1 MSKYKAIL
9 TTSGAAKIAAAS
21 AGGKPLKIDQMAVGD
36 GNGKL
41 PTPNPAQTKLINE
54 RHRAA
59 LNSLTIDK
67 AAPDR
72 LIAELVIPANVGG
85 FWLREMGLYDTDGTL
100 IAVSNMA
107 ESYKPKLEEGSG
119 RTQTLRMVVIVSH
132 TEAITLIVSGDMVM
146 ATRDFVAAAINDHA
160 KSRNHPDATTAA
172 KGFVQ
177 LSSVTNSTSEAL
189 AATPKAVKV
198 VNDAAVKLAQNL
210 ADLPDKAKARVSLG
224 LKSAALRDTG
234 EATGQVL
241 TANKAFGLG
250 LMEPE
255 RRHRLADLAG
265 ANAFTGFTWTNSDD
279 PDAPPFT
286 GTVGIIN
293 HAWRVS
299 PTAAPYALQMGWR
312 DGRMA
317 FRTKE
322 SNKDFLGWCELLH
335 TGNGYTTTQCD
346 SKFALRSIKVN
357 GKPLSS
363 DVNLLA
369 GDVNAWNKTEADG
382 RYLGKTSN
390 LADLPDK
397 TKARGALGL
406 KSAALHDVG
415 TSTGQLMEVGA
426 FGLGGLATGA
436 GWNIALTGGKG
447 MFLTGG
453 DGAPTGSVYMGLN
466 IPHSTQAD
474 YAFQIASRKDF
485 GFYYRTLD
493 AGNIGGWTRV
503 YDTKNKPTAA
513 DVGALTDAQ
522 AAQKYALRSI
532 KVNGKPI
539 SADVNLQAG
548 DVNAWNK
555 TEADN
560 RYLLKTGGIV
570 TGKTRFTAGINFGNE
585 NTSVEGGSDAAGY
598 TSNNLMLKSWYGIGF
613 FNTCTTSGLKGVTGY
628 INTRSGDLQM
638 KGRVMADTQVIEAGK
653 RVYSPN
659 NKPTAAD
666 VGALT
671 DAQATQKYALRSIK
685 VNGKPLSGDVN
696 LVAGDIN
703 AYTKTES
710 DGRYVKQSGDN
721 INWLTVKGAGT
732 FQGLD
737 YINKSGINTYSNAEG
752 SHRQV
757 NALRLKGEGNLVA
770 ELYHHELVGKYHN
783 LGIHVGNGNDHGW
796 YELRGNGELKVNGTW
811 PTLHLGETIHHP
823 DGNISGTAWGGYLS
837 NFITNGLNGRVD
849 WNAFNSRS
857 HVAGTRQAW
866 WYKDELT
873 GFIFQGGVVNRG
885 EGYLT
890 WVGFPRGYTQ
900 DCFGVQLTL
909 AGHWGDSNM
918 NVEAQSLSAG
928 GFNAAMGDNERVVF
942 WWAVGV

>member
-9 TTSGAAKIAAAS
+9 TTAGAAKIAAAS
-21 AGGKPLKIDQMAVGD
+21 AGGKPLKIDRMAVGD

-41 PTPNPAQTKLINE
+41 PTPNPTQTKLINE

-59 LNSLTIDK
+59 LNSLTVDK

-85 FWLREMGLYDTDGTL
+85 FWLREMGLYDADGTL

-146 ATRDFVAAAINDHA
+146 ATRDFVAAAIDDHA

-189 AATPKAVKV
+189 AATPKAVKA

-210 ADLPDKAKARVSLG
+210 ADLPDKAKARASLG
-224 LKSAALRDTG
+224 LKSAALCDTG

-250 LMEPE
+250 LVQPNL
-255 RRHRLADLAG
+255 RHRLADLAG

-279 PDAPPFT
+279 PDAPPFI
-286 GTVGIIN
+286 GTAGIIN
-293 HAWRVS
+293 HAWRAS
-299 PTAAPYALQMGWR
+299 TTADPYTLQMGWR

-335 TGNGYTTTQCD
+335 TGNGYTAAQCD
-346 SKFALRSIKVN
+346 GKYALRSIKVN
-357 GKPLSS
+357 GKPLSA

-369 GDVNAWNKTEADG
+369 GDVNAWNKTEADA
-382 RYLGKTSN
+382 RYLKLSGGTVKNLTVKT
-390 LADLPDK
+390 
-397 TKARGALGL
+397 G
-406 KSAALHDVG
+406 
-415 TSTGQLMEVGA
+415 STGTENTALLIDGVEHTPLVLKRSSATANLSIGFQ
-426 FGLGGLATGA
+426 LGGNAPLYRLGINDKNNLSWGTDANQASNAT
-436 GWNIALTGGKG
+436 I
-447 MFLTGG
+447 
-453 DGAPTGSVYMGLN
+453 Y
-466 IPHSTQAD
+466 H
-474 YAFQIASRKDF
+474 
-485 GFYYRTLD
+485 
-493 AGNIGGWTRV
+493 
-503 YDTKNKPTAA
+503 TKNKPTAA

-522 AAQKYALRSI
+522 AVQKYALRSI

-570 TGKTRFTAGINFGNE
+570 TGKTRFAAGLNFGNE
-585 NTSVEGGSDAAGY
+585 NTSVEGGSDAAGF

-696 LVAGDIN
+696 LVAEDIN

-710 DGRYVKQSGDN
+710 NGRYVKQSGDN
-721 INWLTVKGAGT
+721 INWLTVKGGAT

>member
-9 TTSGAAKIAAAS
+9 TTAGAAKIAAAS
-21 AGGKPLKIDQMAVGD
+21 AGGKPLKIDRMAVGD

-59 LNSLTIDK
+59 LNSLTVDK

-85 FWLREMGLYDTDGTL
+85 FWLREMGLYDADGTL
-100 IAVSNMA
+100 IAASNMA

-146 ATRDFVAAAINDHA
+146 ATRDFVAAAIDDHT

-189 AATPKAVKV
+189 AATPKAVKA

-265 ANAFTGFTWTNSDD
+265 ANAFTGFTWTKSDD

-293 HAWRVS
+293 HAWRAS

-335 TGNGYTTTQCD
+335 TGNGYTAAQCD
-346 SKFALRSIKVN
+346 GKYALRSIKVN
-357 GKPLSS
+357 GKPLSA

-369 GDVNAWNKTEADG
+369 GDVNAWNKTEADA
-382 RYLGKTSN
+382 RYLKLSGGTVKNLTVKTGSAGTENTALLIDGVEHTPLVLKRSSANAN
-390 LADLPDK
+390 LSI
-397 TKARGALGL
+397 GF
-406 KSAALHDVG
+406 
-415 TSTGQLMEVGA
+415 Q
-426 FGLGGLATGA
+426 LGGNAPLYRLGINDKNNLSWGTDANQASNAT
-436 GWNIALTGGKG
+436 I
-447 MFLTGG
+447 
-453 DGAPTGSVYMGLN
+453 Y
-466 IPHSTQAD
+466 H
-474 YAFQIASRKDF
+474 
-485 GFYYRTLD
+485 
-493 AGNIGGWTRV
+493 
-503 YDTKNKPTAA
+503 TKNKPTAA

-522 AAQKYALRSI
+522 AVQKYALRSI

-560 RYLLKTGGIV
+560 RYLLKSGGIV
-570 TGKTRFTAGINFGNE
+570 TGKTRFAAGVNFGNE

-703 AYTKTES
+703 AYTKTEA
-710 DGRYVKQSGDN
+710 DGRYLMKSGGQLTGTLKTSAEIQSTTSDNYRLVGGDY
-721 INWLTVKGAGT
+721 GT
-732 FQGLD
+732 FWRNDGNSLYLLMTNAKAPYGSYNGLRPFSVNVKNGD
-737 YINKSGINTYSNAEG
+737 VVLGHNAIV
-752 SHRQV
+752 S
-757 NALRLKGEGNLVA
+757 GNLK
-770 ELYHHELVGKYHN
+770 VGQATHS
-783 LGIHVGNGNDHGW
+783 
-796 YELRGNGELKVNGTW
+796 T
-811 PTLHLGETIHHP
+811 
-823 DGNISGTAWGGYLS
+823 DGNIMGSRWGNKWLWDA
-837 NFITNGLNGRVD
+837 IVEQVNGRVD
-849 WNAFNSRS
+849 WGSFNNRS
-857 HVAGTRQAW
+857 HVAGNRQAW

-918 NVEAQSLSAG
+918 NMEAQSLSAG

>member
-9 TTSGAAKIAAAS
+9 TTAGAAKIAAAS

-85 FWLREMGLYDTDGTL
+85 FWLREMGLYDADGTL

-146 ATRDFVAAAINDHA
+146 ATRDFVTAAINDHA
-160 KSRNHPDATTAA
+160 KSRHHPDATTAA

-189 AATPKAVKV
+189 AATPKAVKA
-198 VNDAAVKLAQNL
+198 VNDATVKLAQNL

-299 PTAAPYALQMGWR
+299 PTADPYTLQMGWR

-335 TGNGYTTTQCD
+335 TGNGYTAAQCD
-346 SKFALRSIKVN
+346 GKYALRSIKVN
-357 GKPLSS
+357 GKPLSA

-369 GDVNAWNKTEADG
+369 GDVNAWNKTEADA
-382 RYLGKTSN
+382 RYLKLSGGTVKNLTVKT
-390 LADLPDK
+390 
-397 TKARGALGL
+397 G
-406 KSAALHDVG
+406 
-415 TSTGQLMEVGA
+415 STGTENTSLLIDGVEHTPLVLKRSSATANLSIGFQ
-426 FGLGGLATGA
+426 LGGNAPLYRLGINDKNLLSWGTDANQASNAT
-436 GWNIALTGGKG
+436 I
-447 MFLTGG
+447 
-453 DGAPTGSVYMGLN
+453 Y
-466 IPHSTQAD
+466 H
-474 YAFQIASRKDF
+474 
-485 GFYYRTLD
+485 
-493 AGNIGGWTRV
+493 
-503 YDTKNKPTAA
+503 TKNKPTAA

-522 AAQKYALRSI
+522 AVQKYALRSI

-539 SADVNLQAG
+539 SADVNLQAA

-570 TGKTRFTAGINFGNE
+570 TGKTRFAAGVNFGNE

-628 INTRSGDLQM
+628 INTRSGDLEM

-849 WNAFNSRS
+849 WNAFNNRS

>member
-9 TTSGAAKIAAAS
+9 TTAGAAKIAAAS
-21 AGGKPLKIDQMAVGD
+21 AGGKPLKIDRMAVGD

-59 LNSLTIDK
+59 LNSLTVDK

-85 FWLREMGLYDTDGTL
+85 FWLREMGLYDADGTL

-146 ATRDFVAAAINDHA
+146 ATRDFVAAAIDDHA

-265 ANAFTGFTWTNSDD
+265 ANAFTGFTWTKSDD

-293 HAWRVS
+293 HAWRAS

-335 TGNGYTTTQCD
+335 TGNGYTAAQCD
-346 SKFALRSIKVN
+346 GKYALRSIKVN
-357 GKPLSS
+357 GKPLSA

-369 GDVNAWNKTEADG
+369 GDVNAWNKTEADA
-382 RYLGKTSN
+382 RYLKLSGGTVKNLTVKT
-390 LADLPDK
+390 
-397 TKARGALGL
+397 G
-406 KSAALHDVG
+406 
-415 TSTGQLMEVGA
+415 STGTENTALLIDGVEHTPLVLKRSSANANLSIGFQ
-426 FGLGGLATGA
+426 LGGNAPLYRLGINDKNNLSWGTDANQASNAT
-436 GWNIALTGGKG
+436 I
-447 MFLTGG
+447 
-453 DGAPTGSVYMGLN
+453 Y
-466 IPHSTQAD
+466 H
-474 YAFQIASRKDF
+474 
-485 GFYYRTLD
+485 
-493 AGNIGGWTRV
+493 
-503 YDTKNKPTAA
+503 TKNKPTAA

-522 AAQKYALRSI
+522 AVQKYALRSI

-570 TGKTRFTAGINFGNE
+570 TGKTRFAAGVNFGNE

-710 DGRYVKQSGDN
+710 NGRYVKQSGDN

-783 LGIHVGNGNDHGW
+783 LGIHVGNGNEHGW

-823 DGNISGTAWGGYLS
+823 DGNISGELWGGYLRDYI
-837 NFITNGLNGRVD
+837 NNAANGRVD
-849 WNAFNSRS
+849 WNAFNNRS

>member
-1 MSKYKAIL
+1 MATPLPFTPDNKRDTMSKYKAIL
-9 TTSGAAKIAAAS
+9 TTAGAAKIAAAS
-21 AGGKPLKIDQMAVGD
+21 AGGKPLKIDRMAVGD

-41 PTPNPAQTKLINE
+41 PTPNPAQTKLVNE

-59 LNSLTIDK
+59 LNSLTVDK

-85 FWLREMGLYDTDGTL
+85 FWLREMGLYDADGTL

-146 ATRDFVAAAINDHA
+146 ATRDFVAAAIDDHA

-189 AATPKAVKV
+189 AATPKAVKA

-299 PTAAPYALQMGWR
+299 PTADPYTLQMGWR

-335 TGNGYTTTQCD
+335 TGNGYTAAQCD
-346 SKFALRSIKVN
+346 GKYALRSIKVN
-357 GKPLSS
+357 GKPLSA

-369 GDVNAWNKTEADG
+369 GDVNAWNKTEADA
-382 RYLGKTSN
+382 RYLKLSGGTVKNLTVKT
-390 LADLPDK
+390 
-397 TKARGALGL
+397 G
-406 KSAALHDVG
+406 
-415 TSTGQLMEVGA
+415 STGTENTSLLIDGVEHTPLVLKRSSATANLSIGFQ
-426 FGLGGLATGA
+426 LGGNAPLYRLGINDKNLLSWGTDANQASNAT
-436 GWNIALTGGKG
+436 I
-447 MFLTGG
+447 
-453 DGAPTGSVYMGLN
+453 Y
-466 IPHSTQAD
+466 H
-474 YAFQIASRKDF
+474 
-485 GFYYRTLD
+485 
-493 AGNIGGWTRV
+493 
-503 YDTKNKPTAA
+503 TKNKPTAV

-522 AAQKYALRSI
+522 AVQKYALRSI

-539 SADVNLQAG
+539 SADVNLQAA

-570 TGKTRFTAGINFGNE
+570 TGKTRFAAGVNFGNE

-710 DGRYVKQSGDN
+710 NGRYVKQSGDN
-721 INWLTVKGAGT
+721 INWLTVKGGAT

-811 PTLHLGETIHHP
+811 PTLHLGETVHHP

-918 NVEAQSLSAG
+918 NMEAQSLSAG

>member
-9 TTSGAAKIAAAS
+9 TTAGAAKIAAAS

-41 PTPNPAQTKLINE
+41 PTPNPTQTKLINE

-85 FWLREMGLYDTDGTL
+85 FWLREMGLYDADGML

-177 LSSVTNSTSEAL
+177 LSSVTNSTSEAQ
-189 AATPKAVKV
+189 AATPKAVKA

-210 ADLPDKAKARVSLG
+210 ADLPDKAKARASLG
-224 LKSAALRDTG
+224 LKSAALCEVGTKV
-234 EATGQVL
+234 GQL
-241 TANKAFGLG
+241 LAADEAFGLG
-250 LMEPE
+250 AGPK
-255 RRHRLADLAG
+255 HRSDAYITSAEFFRTTNDSANKPSTYSAGIVSLPIDGNPITGYLAVDSNKKVYAG
-265 ANAFTGFTWTNSDD
+265 VSNRTNQ
-279 PDAPPFT
+279 
-286 GTVGIIN
+286 TVGWCQLYSTEN
-293 HAWRVS
+293 K
-299 PTAAPYALQMGWR
+299 PTAADVGALTDAQALQ
-312 DGRMA
+312 
-317 FRTKE
+317 K
-322 SNKDFLGWCELLH
+322 
-335 TGNGYTTTQCD
+335 Y
-346 SKFALRSIKVN
+346 ALRSIKVN
-357 GKPLSS
+357 GKPISA
-363 DVNLLA
+363 DVNLQA
-369 GDVNAWNKTEADG
+369 GDVNAWNKTEADA
-382 RYLGKTSN
+382 RYLMLSGGTVKNLTVKT
-390 LADLPDK
+390 
-397 TKARGALGL
+397 G
-406 KSAALHDVG
+406 
-415 TSTGQLMEVGA
+415 STGTENTALLIDGVEHTPLVLKRSSATANLSIGFQ
-426 FGLGGLATGA
+426 LGGSAPLYRLGINDKNNLSWGTDANQASNAT
-436 GWNIALTGGKG
+436 I
-447 MFLTGG
+447 
-453 DGAPTGSVYMGLN
+453 Y
-466 IPHSTQAD
+466 H
-474 YAFQIASRKDF
+474 
-485 GFYYRTLD
+485 
-493 AGNIGGWTRV
+493 
-503 YDTKNKPTAA
+503 TKNKPTAA

-522 AAQKYALRSI
+522 AVQKYALRSI
-532 KVNGKPI
+532 KVNGKPL

-570 TGKTRFTAGINFGNE
+570 TGKTRFAAGVNFGNE

-613 FNTCTTSGLKGVTGY
+613 FNTCTTSGLEGVTGY

-638 KGRVMADTQVIEAGK
+638 KGRVLADTQVIEAGK

-671 DAQATQKYALRSIK
+671 DAQAAQKYALRSIK

-811 PTLHLGETIHHP
+811 PTLHLGETVHHP

-918 NVEAQSLSAG
+918 NMEAQSLSAG
-928 GFNAAMGDNERVVF
+928 GFNAALGDNERVVF

>member
-9 TTSGAAKIAAAS
+9 TTAGAAKIAAAS
-21 AGGKPLKIDQMAVGD
+21 AGGKPLKIDRMAVGD

-41 PTPNPAQTKLINE
+41 PMPNPAQTKLVNE

-59 LNSLTIDK
+59 LNSLTVDK

-85 FWLREMGLYDTDGTL
+85 FWLREMGLYDADGTL

-119 RTQTLRMVVIVSH
+119 RTQTLRMVVIVSN

-265 ANAFTGFTWTNSDD
+265 ANAFTGFTWTKSDD

-293 HAWRVS
+293 HAWRAS

-335 TGNGYTTTQCD
+335 TGNGYTAAQCD
-346 SKFALRSIKVN
+346 GKYALRSIKVN
-357 GKPLSS
+357 GKPLSA

-369 GDVNAWNKTEADG
+369 GDVNAWNKTEADA
-382 RYLGKTSN
+382 RYLKLSGGTVKNLTVKT
-390 LADLPDK
+390 
-397 TKARGALGL
+397 G
-406 KSAALHDVG
+406 
-415 TSTGQLMEVGA
+415 STGTENTALLIDGVEHTPLVLKRSSATANLSIGFQ
-426 FGLGGLATGA
+426 LGGNAPLYRLGINDKNNLSWGTDANQASNAT
-436 GWNIALTGGKG
+436 I
-447 MFLTGG
+447 
-453 DGAPTGSVYMGLN
+453 Y
-466 IPHSTQAD
+466 H
-474 YAFQIASRKDF
+474 
-485 GFYYRTLD
+485 
-493 AGNIGGWTRV
+493 
-503 YDTKNKPTAA
+503 TKNKPTAA

-522 AAQKYALRSI
+522 AVQKYALRSI

-570 TGKTRFTAGINFGNE
+570 TGKTRFAAGVNFGNE

-638 KGRVMADTQVIEAGK
+638 KGRVIADTQVIEAGK

-671 DAQATQKYALRSIK
+671 DAQAVQKYALRSIK

-703 AYTKTES
+703 AYTKTEA
-710 DGRYVKQSGDN
+710 DGRYLMKSGGQLTGTLKTSAEIQSTTSDNYRLVGGDY
-721 INWLTVKGAGT
+721 GT
-732 FQGLD
+732 FWRNDGNSLYLLMTNAKAPYGSYNGLRPFSVNVKNGD
-737 YINKSGINTYSNAEG
+737 VVLGHNAIV
-752 SHRQV
+752 S
-757 NALRLKGEGNLVA
+757 GNLK
-770 ELYHHELVGKYHN
+770 VGQATHSA
-783 LGIHVGNGNDHGW
+783 
-796 YELRGNGELKVNGTW
+796 
-811 PTLHLGETIHHP
+811 
-823 DGNISGTAWGGYLS
+823 DGNIMGSRWGNKWLWDA
-837 NFITNGLNGRVD
+837 IVEQVNGRVD
-849 WNAFNSRS
+849 WGSFNNRS
-857 HVAGTRQAW
+857 HVAGNRQAW

-918 NVEAQSLSAG
+918 NMEAQSLSAG

>member
-9 TTSGAAKIAAAS
+9 TTAGAAKIAAAS

-85 FWLREMGLYDTDGTL
+85 FWLREMGLYDADGTL

-146 ATRDFVAAAINDHA
+146 ATRDFVAAAIDDHA
-160 KSRNHPDATTAA
+160 KSRNHPNATTAA

-189 AATPKAVKV
+189 AATPKAVKA

-224 LKSAALRDTG
+224 LKAAALR
-234 EATGQVL
+234 E
-241 TANKAFGLG
+241 
-250 LMEPE
+250 
-255 RRHRLADLAG
+255 
-265 ANAFTGFTWTNSDD
+265 
-279 PDAPPFT
+279 
-286 GTVGIIN
+286 VG
-293 HAWRVS
+293 
-299 PTAAPYALQMGWR
+299 G
-312 DGRMA
+312 
-317 FRTKE
+317 
-322 SNKDFLGWCELLH
+322 
-335 TGNGYTTTQCD
+335 
-346 SKFALRSIKVN
+346 
-357 GKPLSS
+357 
-363 DVNLLA
+363 
-369 GDVNAWNKTEADG
+369 
-382 RYLGKTSN
+382 
-390 LADLPDK
+390 
-397 TKARGALGL
+397 
-406 KSAALHDVG
+406 
-415 TSTGQLMEVGA
+415 STGQLMEVGA
-426 FGLGGLATGA
+426 FGLGATCAVVSDANEIGRSGFFGLTTGKHKNSPNLNASWEVLSICYDGGSRKQIFMQA
-436 GWNIALTGGKG
+436 GASTTKTHIRYRSSPGGVWGPFQSYYSTENKPTAAEVGALTDAQAVQKYALRSIKVNGKPISADVNLQAGDVNAWNKTEADARYLMLSGGTVKN
-447 MFLTGG
+447 LTVK
-453 DGAPTGSVYMGLN
+453 TGSTGTENKALLIDGVEHTPLVLKRSSATANLSIGFQLGGNAPLYRLGVNDKNNLSWGTDAN
-466 IPHSTQAD
+466 QASNATI
-474 YAFQIASRKDF
+474 YH
-485 GFYYRTLD
+485 
-493 AGNIGGWTRV
+493 
-503 YDTKNKPTAA
+503 TKNKPTAA

-522 AAQKYALRSI
+522 AVQKYALRSI

-570 TGKTRFTAGINFGNE
+570 TGKTRFAAGVNFGNE

-710 DGRYVKQSGDN
+710 NGRYVKQSGDN
-721 INWLTVKGAGT
+721 INWLTVKGGAT

-737 YINKSGINTYSNAEG
+737 YINKLGINTYSNAEG

-849 WNAFNSRS
+849 WNAFNNRS

-918 NVEAQSLSAG
+918 NMEAQSLSAG
-928 GFNAAMGDNERVVF
+928 GFNAALGDNERVVF

>member
-9 TTSGAAKIAAAS
+9 TTAGAAKIATAS
-21 AGGKPLKIDQMAVGD
+21 AGGKPLKIDRLAVGD
-36 GNGKL
+36 ANGTL
-41 PTPNPAQTKLINE
+41 PTPNPAQTKLVNE

-59 LNSLTIDK
+59 LNSLTVDK

-85 FWLREMGLYDTDGTL
+85 FWLREMGLYDADGTL

-146 ATRDFVAAAINDHA
+146 ATRDFVAAAIDDHA

-189 AATPKAVKV
+189 AATPKAVKA
-198 VNDAAVKLAQNL
+198 VNDAAVKLVQNL
-210 ADLPDKAKARVSLG
+210 ADLPDKTKARASLG
-224 LKSAALRDTG
+224 LKSAALCEVGTKV
-234 EATGQVL
+234 GQL
-241 TANKAFGLG
+241 LAADDAFGLG
-250 LMEPE
+250 AGPK
-255 RRHRLADLAG
+255 HRSDAYIASAEFFRTTNDSSNKPSTYSAGIVSLPIDGNPITGYLAVDSNKKVFAG
-265 ANAFTGFTWTNSDD
+265 VSNRTNQ
-279 PDAPPFT
+279 
-286 GTVGIIN
+286 TVGWCQLYSTEN
-293 HAWRVS
+293 K
-299 PTAAPYALQMGWR
+299 PTAAEVGALTDAQALQ
-312 DGRMA
+312 
-317 FRTKE
+317 K
-322 SNKDFLGWCELLH
+322 
-335 TGNGYTTTQCD
+335 Y
-346 SKFALRSIKVN
+346 ALRSIKVN
-357 GKPLSS
+357 GKPISA
-363 DVNLLA
+363 DVNLQA
-369 GDVNAWNKTEADG
+369 GDVNAWNKTEADA
-382 RYLGKTSN
+382 RYLMLSGGTVKNLTVKT
-390 LADLPDK
+390 
-397 TKARGALGL
+397 G
-406 KSAALHDVG
+406 
-415 TSTGQLMEVGA
+415 STGTENTSLLIDGVEHTPLVLKRSSATANLSIGFQ
-426 FGLGGLATGA
+426 LGGSAPLYRLGINDKNNLSWGIDANQASNAT
-436 GWNIALTGGKG
+436 I
-447 MFLTGG
+447 
-453 DGAPTGSVYMGLN
+453 Y
-466 IPHSTQAD
+466 H
-474 YAFQIASRKDF
+474 
-485 GFYYRTLD
+485 
-493 AGNIGGWTRV
+493 
-503 YDTKNKPTAA
+503 TKNKPTAA

-522 AAQKYALRSI
+522 AVQKYALRSI

-570 TGKTRFTAGINFGNE
+570 TGKTHFAAGVNFGNE

-613 FNTCTTSGLKGVTGY
+613 FNTCTTTGVQGVSGF
-628 INTRSGDLQM
+628 INTRNGDLQM
-638 KGRVMADTQVIEAGK
+638 KRNITADAQIIEAGK
-653 RVYSPN
+653 RVFSPN

-671 DAQATQKYALRSIK
+671 DAQAMQKYALRSIK

-703 AYTKTES
+703 AYNKTEA
-710 DGRYVKQSGDN
+710 DGRY
-721 INWLTVKGAGT
+721 LM
-732 FQGLD
+732 
-737 YINKSGINTYSNAEG
+737 KSGGQLTGTLKTSAEIQSTTSDNYRLVGGDYGTYWRNDGNSLYLLMTNAKNQYG
-752 SHRQV
+752 AYNGLRPLAV
-757 NALRLKGEGNLVA
+757 NVKNGDVVLGHNAIVNGNLK
-770 ELYHHELVGKYHN
+770 VGQATHS
-783 LGIHVGNGNDHGW
+783 G
-796 YELRGNGELKVNGTW
+796 
-811 PTLHLGETIHHP
+811 
-823 DGNISGTAWGGYLS
+823 DGNIMGSRWGNKWLWDAVIEQV
-837 NFITNGLNGRVD
+837 NTRVD
-849 WNAFNSRS
+849 WGSFNNRS
-857 HVAGTRQAW
+857 HVAGNRQAW

-873 GFIFQGGVVNRG
+873 GFIFQGGVVDRG
-885 EGYLT
+885 PGYLT

-918 NVEAQSLSAG
+918 NVEAQNLSAG

>member
-9 TTSGAAKIAAAS
+9 TTAGAAKIAAAS
-21 AGGKPLKIDQMAVGD
+21 AGGKPLKIDRMAVGD

-41 PTPNPAQTKLINE
+41 PMPNPAQTKLVNE

-59 LNSLTIDK
+59 LNSLTVDK

-85 FWLREMGLYDTDGTL
+85 FWLREMGLYDADGTL

-132 TEAITLIVSGDMVM
+132 TEAIMLIVSGDMVM
-146 ATRDFVAAAINDHA
+146 ATRDFVAAVIDDHA

-189 AATPKAVKV
+189 AATPKAIKA
-198 VNDAAVKLAQNL
+198 VNDATVKLAQNL

-224 LKSAALRDTG
+224 LKAAAMREVG
-234 EATGQVL
+234 GSTGQLMEVG
-241 TANKAFGLG
+241 AFGLG
-250 LMEPE
+250 ATCAMVSDANEIGRSGFFGLTSGKHKNSPNLNASWEVLSICYDSGSRKQIFMQ
-255 RRHRLADLAG
+255 AG
-265 ANAFTGFTWTNSDD
+265 ASTTKTYVRFRNS
-279 PDAPPFT
+279 PGGVWGPFQSYYST
-286 GTVGIIN
+286 EN
-293 HAWRVS
+293 K
-299 PTAAPYALQMGWR
+299 PTAAEVGALTDAQALQ
-312 DGRMA
+312 
-317 FRTKE
+317 K
-322 SNKDFLGWCELLH
+322 
-335 TGNGYTTTQCD
+335 Y
-346 SKFALRSIKVN
+346 ALRSIKVN
-357 GKPLSS
+357 GKPISA
-363 DVNLLA
+363 DVNLQA

-382 RYLGKTSN
+382 RYLMLSGGTVKNLTVKT
-390 LADLPDK
+390 
-397 TKARGALGL
+397 G
-406 KSAALHDVG
+406 
-415 TSTGQLMEVGA
+415 STGTENKALLIDGVEHTPLVLKRSSATANLSIGFQ
-426 FGLGGLATGA
+426 LGGNAPLYRLGVNDKNNLSWGTDANQASNAT
-436 GWNIALTGGKG
+436 I
-447 MFLTGG
+447 
-453 DGAPTGSVYMGLN
+453 Y
-466 IPHSTQAD
+466 H
-474 YAFQIASRKDF
+474 
-485 GFYYRTLD
+485 
-493 AGNIGGWTRV
+493 
-503 YDTKNKPTAA
+503 TKNKPTAA

-522 AAQKYALRSI
+522 AVQKYALRSI

-570 TGKTRFTAGINFGNE
+570 TGKTRFAAGVNFGNE

-671 DAQATQKYALRSIK
+671 EAQATQKYALRSIK

-710 DGRYVKQSGDN
+710 NGRYVKQSGDN
-721 INWLTVKGAGT
+721 INWLTVKGGAT

-823 DGNISGTAWGGYLS
+823 DGNISGELWGGYLRDYI
-837 NFITNGLNGRVD
+837 NNAANGRVD
-849 WNAFNSRS
+849 WNAFNNRS

>member
-9 TTSGAAKIAAAS
+9 TTAGAAKIAAAS
-21 AGGKPLKIDQMAVGD
+21 AGGKPLKIDRMAVGD

-41 PTPNPAQTKLINE
+41 PTPNPAQTKLVNE

-59 LNSLTIDK
+59 LNSLTVDK

-85 FWLREMGLYDTDGTL
+85 FWLREMGLYDADGTL
-100 IAVSNMA
+100 IALSNMA

-146 ATRDFVAAAINDHA
+146 ATRDFVAAAITDHA

-189 AATPKAVKV
+189 AATPKAVKA

-265 ANAFTGFTWTNSDD
+265 ANAFTGFTWTKSDD

-293 HAWRVS
+293 HAWRAS

-335 TGNGYTTTQCD
+335 TGNGYTAAQCD
-346 SKFALRSIKVN
+346 GKYALRSIKVN
-357 GKPLSS
+357 GKPLSA

-369 GDVNAWNKTEADG
+369 GDVNAWNKTEADA
-382 RYLGKTSN
+382 RYLKLSGGTVKNLTVKT
-390 LADLPDK
+390 
-397 TKARGALGL
+397 G
-406 KSAALHDVG
+406 
-415 TSTGQLMEVGA
+415 STGTENTSLLIDGVEHTPLVLKRSSATANLSIGFQ
-426 FGLGGLATGA
+426 LGGNAPLYRLGINDKNNLSWGTDANQASNAT
-436 GWNIALTGGKG
+436 I
-447 MFLTGG
+447 
-453 DGAPTGSVYMGLN
+453 Y
-466 IPHSTQAD
+466 H
-474 YAFQIASRKDF
+474 
-485 GFYYRTLD
+485 
-493 AGNIGGWTRV
+493 
-503 YDTKNKPTAA
+503 TKNKPTAT

-522 AAQKYALRSI
+522 AVQKYALRSI

-570 TGKTRFTAGINFGNE
+570 SGKTRFAAGVNFGNE

-613 FNTCTTSGLKGVTGY
+613 FNTCTTTGVQGVSGF
-628 INTRSGDLQM
+628 INTRNGDLQM
-638 KGRVMADTQVIEAGK
+638 KRNIAADAQIIEAGK

-703 AYTKTES
+703 AYTKAEA
-710 DGRYVKQSGDN
+710 DGRY
-721 INWLTVKGAGT
+721 LM
-732 FQGLD
+732 
-737 YINKSGINTYSNAEG
+737 KSGGQLTGTLKTSAEIQSTTSDNYRLVGGDYGTYWRNDGNSLYLLMTNAKNQYG
-752 SHRQV
+752 AYNGLRPLAV
-757 NALRLKGEGNLVA
+757 NVKNGDVVLGHNAIVSGNLK
-770 ELYHHELVGKYHN
+770 VGQATHSA
-783 LGIHVGNGNDHGW
+783 
-796 YELRGNGELKVNGTW
+796 
-811 PTLHLGETIHHP
+811 
-823 DGNISGTAWGGYLS
+823 DGNIMGSRWGNKWLWDA
-837 NFITNGLNGRVD
+837 IVEQVNGRVD
-849 WNAFNSRS
+849 WGSFNNRS
-857 HVAGTRQAW
+857 HVAGNRQAW

-873 GFIFQGGVVNRG
+873 GFIFQDGVVNRG

-918 NVEAQSLSAG
+918 NMEAQSLSAG
-928 GFNAAMGDNERVVF
+928 GFNAALGDNERVVF

>member
-1 MSKYKAIL
+1 MSKYKATL
-9 TTSGAAKIAAAS
+9 TTAGAAKIAAAS
-21 AGGKPLKIDQMAVGD
+21 AGGKPLKIDRMAVGD

-59 LNSLTIDK
+59 LNSLTVDK

-85 FWLREMGLYDTDGTL
+85 FWLREMGLYDADGTL

-146 ATRDFVAAAINDHA
+146 ATRDFVAAAIDDHA
-160 KSRNHPDATTAA
+160 KSRNHPDATTAD

-189 AATPKAVKV
+189 AATPKAVKA

-210 ADLPDKAKARVSLG
+210 ADLPDKAKARVNLG

-265 ANAFTGFTWTNSDD
+265 ANAFTGFTWTKSDD

-293 HAWRVS
+293 HAWRAS

-335 TGNGYTTTQCD
+335 TGNGYTAAQCD
-346 SKFALRSIKVN
+346 GKYALRSIKVN
-357 GKPLSS
+357 GKPLSA

-382 RYLGKTSN
+382 RYLKLSGGTVKNLTVKT
-390 LADLPDK
+390 
-397 TKARGALGL
+397 G
-406 KSAALHDVG
+406 
-415 TSTGQLMEVGA
+415 STGTENTSLLIDGVEHTPLVLKRSSATANLSIGFQ
-426 FGLGGLATGA
+426 LGGSAPLYRLGINDKNNLSWGTDANQASNAT
-436 GWNIALTGGKG
+436 I
-447 MFLTGG
+447 
-453 DGAPTGSVYMGLN
+453 Y
-466 IPHSTQAD
+466 H
-474 YAFQIASRKDF
+474 
-485 GFYYRTLD
+485 
-493 AGNIGGWTRV
+493 
-503 YDTKNKPTAA
+503 TKNKPTAA

-522 AAQKYALRSI
+522 AVQKYALRSI

-570 TGKTRFTAGINFGNE
+570 TGKTRFAAGINFGNE

-638 KGRVMADTQVIEAGK
+638 KGRVIADTQVIEAGK

-703 AYTKTES
+703 AYTKTEA
-710 DGRYVKQSGDN
+710 DGRYLMKSGGQLTGTLKTSAEIQSTTSDNYRLVGGDY
-721 INWLTVKGAGT
+721 GT
-732 FQGLD
+732 FWRNDGNSLYLLMTNAKAPYGSYNGLRPFSVNVKNGD
-737 YINKSGINTYSNAEG
+737 VVLGHNAIV
-752 SHRQV
+752 S
-757 NALRLKGEGNLVA
+757 GNLK
-770 ELYHHELVGKYHN
+770 VGQATHSA
-783 LGIHVGNGNDHGW
+783 
-796 YELRGNGELKVNGTW
+796 
-811 PTLHLGETIHHP
+811 
-823 DGNISGTAWGGYLS
+823 DGNIMGSRWGNKWLWDA
-837 NFITNGLNGRVD
+837 IVEQVNGRVD
-849 WNAFNSRS
+849 WGSFNNRS
-857 HVAGTRQAW
+857 HVAGNRQAW

-918 NVEAQSLSAG
+918 NMEAQSLSAG

>member
-9 TTSGAAKIAAAS
+9 TTAGAAKIAAAS
-21 AGGKPLKIDQMAVGD
+21 AGGKPLKIDRMAVGD

-41 PTPNPAQTKLINE
+41 PTPNPAQTKLVNE

-59 LNSLTIDK
+59 LNSLTVDK

-85 FWLREMGLYDTDGTL
+85 FWLREMGLYDADGTL

-146 ATRDFVAAAINDHA
+146 ATRDFVAAAIDDHA

-177 LSSVTNSTSEAL
+177 LSSVINSTSEAL
-189 AATPKAVKV
+189 AATPKAVKA

-210 ADLPDKAKARVSLG
+210 ADLPDKAKARVNLG

-299 PTAAPYALQMGWR
+299 PTADPYTLQMGWR

-335 TGNGYTTTQCD
+335 TGNGYTAAQCD
-346 SKFALRSIKVN
+346 GKYALRSIKVN
-357 GKPLSS
+357 GKPLSA

-369 GDVNAWNKTEADG
+369 GDVNAWNKTEADA
-382 RYLGKTSN
+382 RYLKLSGGTVKNLTVKT
-390 LADLPDK
+390 
-397 TKARGALGL
+397 G
-406 KSAALHDVG
+406 
-415 TSTGQLMEVGA
+415 STGTDNTSLLIDGVEHTPLVLKRSSANANLSIGFQ
-426 FGLGGLATGA
+426 LGGNTPLYRLGINDKNNLSWGTDANQASNAT
-436 GWNIALTGGKG
+436 I
-447 MFLTGG
+447 
-453 DGAPTGSVYMGLN
+453 Y
-466 IPHSTQAD
+466 H
-474 YAFQIASRKDF
+474 
-485 GFYYRTLD
+485 
-493 AGNIGGWTRV
+493 
-503 YDTKNKPTAA
+503 TKNKPTAA

-522 AAQKYALRSI
+522 AVQKYALRSI
-532 KVNGKPI
+532 KVNGKPL

-555 TEADN
+555 SEADN

-570 TGKTRFTAGINFGNE
+570 TGKTRFAAGVNFGNE

-710 DGRYVKQSGDN
+710 NGRYVKQSGDN
-721 INWLTVKGAGT
+721 INWLTVKGGAT

>member
-9 TTSGAAKIAAAS
+9 TTAGAAKIAAAS
-21 AGGKPLKIDQMAVGD
+21 AGGKPLKIDRMAVGD
-36 GNGKL
+36 ANGKL

-59 LNSLTIDK
+59 LNSLTVDK
-67 AAPDR
+67 AASDR

-85 FWLREMGLYDTDGTL
+85 FWLREMGLYDADGTL

-146 ATRDFVAAAINDHA
+146 ATRDFVAAAIDDHA

-189 AATPKAVKV
+189 AATPKAVKA
-198 VNDAAVKLAQNL
+198 VNDAGVKLAQNL
-210 ADLPDKAKARVSLG
+210 ADLPDKAKARANLG
-224 LKSAALRDTG
+224 LKSAALCDTG

-241 TANKAFGLG
+241 IANKAFGLG
-250 LMEPE
+250 LVQPNL
-255 RRHRLADLAG
+255 RHRLADLAG

-279 PDAPPFT
+279 PDAPPFI
-286 GTVGIIN
+286 GTAGIIN
-293 HAWRVS
+293 HAWRAS
-299 PTAAPYALQMGWR
+299 TTADPYTLQMGWR

-335 TGNGYTTTQCD
+335 TGNGYTAAQCD
-346 SKFALRSIKVN
+346 GKYALRSIKVN
-357 GKPLSS
+357 GKPLSA

-369 GDVNAWNKTEADG
+369 GDVNAWNKTEADA
-382 RYLGKTSN
+382 RYLKLSGGTVKNLTVKT
-390 LADLPDK
+390 
-397 TKARGALGL
+397 G
-406 KSAALHDVG
+406 
-415 TSTGQLMEVGA
+415 STGTENTALLIDGVEHTPLVLKRSSATANLSIGFQ
-426 FGLGGLATGA
+426 LGGNAPLYRLGINDKNNLSWGTDANQASNAT
-436 GWNIALTGGKG
+436 I
-447 MFLTGG
+447 
-453 DGAPTGSVYMGLN
+453 Y
-466 IPHSTQAD
+466 H
-474 YAFQIASRKDF
+474 
-485 GFYYRTLD
+485 
-493 AGNIGGWTRV
+493 
-503 YDTKNKPTAA
+503 TKNKPTAA

-522 AAQKYALRSI
+522 A
-532 KVNGKPI
+532 V
-539 SADVNLQAG
+539 
-548 DVNAWNK
+548 
-555 TEADN
+555 
-560 RYLLKTGGIV
+560 
-570 TGKTRFTAGINFGNE
+570 
-585 NTSVEGGSDAAGY
+585 
-598 TSNNLMLKSWYGIGF
+598 
-613 FNTCTTSGLKGVTGY
+613 
-628 INTRSGDLQM
+628 
-638 KGRVMADTQVIEAGK
+638 
-653 RVYSPN
+653 
-659 NKPTAAD
+659 
-666 VGALT
+666 
-671 DAQATQKYALRSIK
+671 QKYALRSIK

-710 DGRYVKQSGDN
+710 NGRYVKQSGDN

-811 PTLHLGETIHHP
+811 PTLHLGETVHHP

-918 NVEAQSLSAG
+918 NMEAQSLSAG
-928 GFNAAMGDNERVVF
+928 GFNAALGDNERVVF

>member
-9 TTSGAAKIAAAS
+9 TTAGAAKIAAAS
-21 AGGKPLKIDQMAVGD
+21 AGGKPLKIDRMAVGD

-41 PTPNPAQTKLINE
+41 PTPNPAQTKLVNE

-59 LNSLTIDK
+59 LNSLTVDK

-85 FWLREMGLYDTDGTL
+85 FWLREMGLYDADGTL

-189 AATPKAVKV
+189 AATPKAVKA

-265 ANAFTGFTWTNSDD
+265 ANAFTGFTWTKSDD

-293 HAWRVS
+293 HAWRAS

-335 TGNGYTTTQCD
+335 TGNGYTAAQCD
-346 SKFALRSIKVN
+346 GKYALRSIKVN
-357 GKPLSS
+357 GKPLSA

-382 RYLGKTSN
+382 RYLKLSGGTVKNLTVKT
-390 LADLPDK
+390 
-397 TKARGALGL
+397 G
-406 KSAALHDVG
+406 
-415 TSTGQLMEVGA
+415 STGTENTSLLIDGVEHTPLVLKRSSATANLSIGFQ
-426 FGLGGLATGA
+426 LGGSAPLYRLGINDKNNLSWGTDANQASNAT
-436 GWNIALTGGKG
+436 I
-447 MFLTGG
+447 
-453 DGAPTGSVYMGLN
+453 Y
-466 IPHSTQAD
+466 H
-474 YAFQIASRKDF
+474 
-485 GFYYRTLD
+485 
-493 AGNIGGWTRV
+493 
-503 YDTKNKPTAA
+503 TKNKPTAA

-522 AAQKYALRSI
+522 AVQKYALRSI

-570 TGKTRFTAGINFGNE
+570 TGKTRFAAGINFGNE

-628 INTRSGDLQM
+628 INTRSGDMQM
-638 KGRVMADTQVIEAGK
+638 KGRVIADTQVIEAGK

-671 DAQATQKYALRSIK
+671 DAQAAQKYALRSIK

-703 AYTKTES
+703 AYTKTEA
-710 DGRYVKQSGDN
+710 DGRYLMKSGGQLTGTLKTSAEIQSTTSDNYRLVGGDY
-721 INWLTVKGAGT
+721 GT
-732 FQGLD
+732 FWRNDGNSLYLLMTNAKAPYGSYNGLRPFSVNVKNGD
-737 YINKSGINTYSNAEG
+737 VVLGHNAIV
-752 SHRQV
+752 S
-757 NALRLKGEGNLVA
+757 GNLK
-770 ELYHHELVGKYHN
+770 VGQATHSA
-783 LGIHVGNGNDHGW
+783 
-796 YELRGNGELKVNGTW
+796 
-811 PTLHLGETIHHP
+811 
-823 DGNISGTAWGGYLS
+823 DGNIMGSRWGNKWLWDA
-837 NFITNGLNGRVD
+837 IVEQVNGRVD
-849 WNAFNSRS
+849 WGSFNNRS
-857 HVAGTRQAW
+857 HVAGNRQAW

-918 NVEAQSLSAG
+918 NMEAQSLSAG

>member
-9 TTSGAAKIAAAS
+9 TTAGAAKIAAAS
-21 AGGKPLKIDQMAVGD
+21 AGGKPLKIDRMAVGD

-41 PTPNPAQTKLINE
+41 PTPNPAQTKLVNE
-54 RHRAA
+54 RHRAG
-59 LNSLTIDK
+59 LNSLTVDK
-67 AAPDR
+67 VAPDR

-85 FWLREMGLYDTDGTL
+85 FWLREMGLYDADGTL

-146 ATRDFVAAAINDHA
+146 ATRDFVAAAIDDHA

-172 KGFVQ
+172 KGVVQ

-189 AATPKAVKV
+189 AATPKAVKA

-210 ADLPDKAKARVSLG
+210 ADLPDKAKARASLG
-224 LKSAALRDTG
+224 LKSAALCDTG

-250 LMEPE
+250 LVQPNL
-255 RRHRLADLAG
+255 RHRLADLAG

-279 PDAPPFT
+279 PDAPPFI
-286 GTVGIIN
+286 GTAGIIN
-293 HAWRVS
+293 HAWRAS
-299 PTAAPYALQMGWR
+299 TTADPYTLQMGWR

-335 TGNGYTTTQCD
+335 TGNGYTAAQCD
-346 SKFALRSIKVN
+346 GKYALRSIKVN
-357 GKPLSS
+357 GKPLSA

-390 LADLPDK
+390 LTDLPDK

-406 KSAALHDVG
+406 KSAALRDVG

-426 FGLGGLATGA
+426 FGLGGLSAGA
-436 GWNIALTGGKG
+436 GWNTALTGGKG

-493 AGNIGGWTRV
+493 AGNIGEWTRV

-532 KVNGKPI
+532 KVNGKPLA
-539 SADVNLQAG
+539 ADVNLVAG

-555 TEADN
+555 TEADS
-560 RYLLKTGGIV
+560 RYLQ
-570 TGKTRFTAGINFGNE
+570 
-585 NTSVEGGSDAAGY
+585 
-598 TSNNLMLKSWYGIGF
+598 
-613 FNTCTTSGLKGVTGY
+613 
-628 INTRSGDLQM
+628 RSGGELTGSLAIN
-638 KGRVMADTQVIEAGK
+638 KVGRSKLSIDSGVYGPFIRNEKSGDYIQIRDDGK
-653 RVYSPN
+653 VTFANDNKALKFEFYHQN

-671 DAQATQKYALRSIK
+671 DVQATQKYALRSIK

-710 DGRYVKQSGDN
+710 NGRYVKQSGDN
-721 INWLTVKGAGT
+721 INWLTVKGGAT

-811 PTLHLGETIHHP
+811 PTLHLGETVHHP

-849 WNAFNSRS
+849 WGSFNNRS
-857 HVAGTRQAW
+857 HVAGNRQAW

-918 NVEAQSLSAG
+918 NMEAQSLSAG
-928 GFNAAMGDNERVVF
+928 GFNAALGDNERVVF

>member
-9 TTSGAAKIAAAS
+9 TTAGAAKIAAAS
-21 AGGKPLKIDQMAVGD
+21 AGGKPLKIDRMAVGD

-41 PTPNPAQTKLINE
+41 PTPNPAQTKLVNE

-85 FWLREMGLYDTDGTL
+85 FWLREMGLYDADGTL

-146 ATRDFVAAAINDHA
+146 ATRDFVAASIDDHA

-265 ANAFTGFTWTNSDD
+265 ANAFTGFTWTKSDD

-293 HAWRVS
+293 HAWRAS

-335 TGNGYTTTQCD
+335 TGNGYTAAQCD
-346 SKFALRSIKVN
+346 GKYALRSIKVN
-357 GKPLSS
+357 GKPLSA

-369 GDVNAWNKTEADG
+369 GDVNAWNKTEADA
-382 RYLGKTSN
+382 RYLKLSGGTVKNLTVKT
-390 LADLPDK
+390 
-397 TKARGALGL
+397 G
-406 KSAALHDVG
+406 
-415 TSTGQLMEVGA
+415 STGTENTALLIDGVEHTPLVLKRSSATANLSIGFQ
-426 FGLGGLATGA
+426 LGGNAPLYRLGINDKNNLSWGTDANQASNAT
-436 GWNIALTGGKG
+436 I
-447 MFLTGG
+447 
-453 DGAPTGSVYMGLN
+453 Y
-466 IPHSTQAD
+466 H
-474 YAFQIASRKDF
+474 
-485 GFYYRTLD
+485 
-493 AGNIGGWTRV
+493 
-503 YDTKNKPTAA
+503 TKNKPTAA

-522 AAQKYALRSI
+522 AVQKYALRSI

-570 TGKTRFTAGINFGNE
+570 TGKTRFAAGVNFGNE

-849 WNAFNSRS
+849 WNAFNNRS